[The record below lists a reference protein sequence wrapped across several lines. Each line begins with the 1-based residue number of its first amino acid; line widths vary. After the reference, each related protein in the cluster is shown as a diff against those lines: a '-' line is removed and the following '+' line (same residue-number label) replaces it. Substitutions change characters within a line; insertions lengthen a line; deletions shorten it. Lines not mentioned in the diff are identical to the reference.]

1 MKLTPAKKQRGAVLL
16 LSLVMVLT
24 ATILALSGLSSSI
37 MQSKMVAATADS
49 YAALASA
56 EMALKSA
63 ELAISRLQASDI
75 SDFNTAAPL
84 YAKGEAAV
92 SDQVFDTAYWVGATV
107 VTGNP
112 NNIQDG
118 AYVIELMND
127 ASGYT
132 DKQITQANNIQGAG
146 NHAGGNLYNGS
157 GNPNAAGKY
166 TFHTFR
172 IVAQGRGQSSHSLR
186 VIEAYYRR
194 GF

>member
-1 MKLTPAKKQRGAVLL
+1 MRLTQGKKQSGAVLL
-16 LSLVMVLT
+16 LSLVMVLAT
-24 ATILALSGLSSSI
+24 TILALSGLNSSI

-63 ELAISRLQASDI
+63 ELAIRQLQASDI

-92 SDQVFDTAYWVGATV
+92 SDQVFDTDNWVGATV

-112 NNIQDG
+112 NHIEDG

-132 DKQITQANNIQGAG
+132 DKQIIQANRIQGAD
-146 NHAGGNLYNGS
+146 NHSGGNLYNGG
-157 GNPNAAGKY
+157 GNPNASGKY

-172 IVAQGRGQSSHSLR
+172 VVAKGHGKSSHSLR